1 MATPHSEKRKWI
13 ILAILAM
20 AGGII
25 YELPYMRYTYYK
37 PLQEGLGFDHT
48 HFGSLMSIYGIIA
61 MIFYLPGGWLA
72 DRFSHRKLLGFS
84 LVGTG
89 LGGYYLSSWPSYTG
103 CLALFGFW
111 GITSILTFWSTM
123 LKAISMLG
131 DETEQGRLFSFAEGG
146 RGVVT
151 SCVAFGTLAMF
162 KAMGEITA
170 NFKYVLWTY
179 STVCVAVGVAAWI
192 MVPDNKP
199 EKSSVNVL
207 KDLLLV
213 VKMPIIWILSL
224 VIFAVYTTYTSSSYM
239 TPYMTEVFGL
249 SAVVAGVVA
258 TLRSNFFR
266 PASGAVAGSI
276 SKKVGSSIPVMMGT
290 ILVVIAC
297 LVVLLVVPV
306 SGSLVVPVAG
316 ITILIGFLIYMLRGL
331 YFAPVGEV
339 GTPVNL
345 IGAAVGLIST
355 IAFASD
361 IFNFAFIGSILDRYK
376 GPLGYHYIFIY
387 MICLQVVAFGGL
399 VILARVVK
407 KHHPAKAKVPATGSE
422 VAAS

>member
-1 MATPHSEKRKWI
+1 MAPALTDTRKWT

-25 YELPYMRYTYYK
+25 YELPYMRYTFYK

-48 HFGSLMSIYGIIA
+48 HFGSLMSIYGVIA

-72 DRFSHRKLLGFS
+72 DRLSHRKLLAFS

-103 CLALFGFW
+103 CLVLFGWW
-111 GITSILTFWSTM
+111 GITSILTFWAAM

-151 SCVAFGTLAMF
+151 SVVAFGTLAMF
-162 KAMGEITA
+162 RAMGEMTA

-179 STVCVAVGVAAWI
+179 ATVCVLVGIACYLV
-192 MVPDNKP
+192 VPDNKP
-199 EKSSVNVL
+199 EGKTSANVL
-207 KDLLLV
+207 KDVLLV
-213 VKMPIIWILSL
+213 VKMPIIWVLSL

-249 SAVVAGVVA
+249 SAVTAGVVA

-266 PASGAVAGSI
+266 PVSGGVAGSI
-276 SKKVGSSIPVMMGT
+276 SKKLGSSIKVMMGV
-290 ILVVIAC
+290 IVIVIAA
-297 LVVLLVVPV
+297 LVFLLLVPV
-306 SGSLVVPVAG
+306 SGSMMVPVAAV
-316 ITILIGFLIYMLRGL
+316 TIFVGFLLYMLRGL

-339 GTPVNL
+339 GTPVRL
-345 IGAAVGLIST
+345 LGAAMGLIST

-361 IFNFAFIGSILDRYK
+361 IFNFAFIGSILDNHK
-376 GPLGYHYIFIY
+376 GPQGYHYIFIY
-387 MICLQVVAFGGL
+387 MICLMVAAFLGL
-399 VILARVVK
+399 IALARIIR
-407 KHHPAKAKVPATGSE
+407 KHHSA
-422 VAAS
+422 